1 MGGDEFAAILPE
13 TAAGA
18 TGSVLE
24 NLRKQLVQ
32 SMAKGGWPVAVSIG
46 AVTFEAPVDTSR
58 EALRVADE
66 AMYTV
71 KRSGKDGIHHVVW
84 DGAPAPS

>member
-1 MGGDEFAAILPE
+1 MVLPE
-13 TAAGA
+13 TSGGA

-24 NLRKQLVQ
+24 HLRKQLIRA
-32 SMAKGGWPVAVSIG
+32 MTKGGWPVTVSIG
-46 AVTFEAPVDTSR
+46 AVTCEGPIDTSR
-58 EALRVADE
+58 EALQVADV

-84 DGAPAPS
+84 DGDPLPS